1 MFGMSLTE
9 ILVVLV
15 LLLVVV
21 GPEKLPEMARTVGD
35 WVREIRRATNLFRNT
50 MMLEAEDPDRV
61 DGAAAEGPIDLGA
74 ADLQDAAHQTANDRD
89 GTDGR
94 NRTRMHA
101 VRLERPGRA
110 GELRS
115 IELPEAAT
123 TGAIH
128 GRYLSPPHRDVD
140 SRPAQ

>member
-50 MMLEAEDPDRV
+50 MMLEAEDLDRG
-61 DGAAAEGPIDLGA
+61 DGTGTEGPIDLGA
-74 ADLQDAAHQTANDRD
+74 ADLQDAAHENPGGGNGA
-89 GTDGR
+89 GGR
-94 NRTRMHA
+94 KRTRMLA
-101 VRLERPGRA
+101 VRLEQPAGA
-110 GELRS
+110 GEVRR

-123 TGAIH
+123 TEAVH

-140 SRPAQ
+140 SRPVH